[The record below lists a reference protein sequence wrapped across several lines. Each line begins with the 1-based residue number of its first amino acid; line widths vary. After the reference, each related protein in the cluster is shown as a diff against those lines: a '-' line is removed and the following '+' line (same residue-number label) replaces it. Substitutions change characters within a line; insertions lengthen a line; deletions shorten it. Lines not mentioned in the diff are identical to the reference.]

1 MTSRLLII
9 NCPSEYFVYIPMGTF
24 GLCDYLSRKNLPVKL
39 LNLALYKGSEREK
52 ALHTYLNKFQPT
64 HVALIL
70 HWQETAEGFLRV
82 GGQVK
87 LFNKDIQI
95 ITGGFTA
102 GYFGADL
109 LEKCRFLDFV
119 VKGDPEKPLELLL
132 SGTENSGI
140 PNLIYRGPAGIQV
153 NATSYFTD
161 QNTLSDISFSEL
173 TYLYDYDLYLD
184 AINRKLGF
192 PVFIGRGCVHDCD
205 YCGGSCSAF
214 RLHSMRKQPVT
225 RSVDAVIEDLKRL
238 KDFTK
243 KIYLCHENDT
253 DYLKALFNAMK
264 KEKSLVKAFHLNY
277 GAWQLPDE
285 ELLLLYRDL
294 FISSGNVKPVFELSP
309 EVFDDKSRKKIK
321 KGSVYYSV
329 GELKENLKLISRH
342 LGDSVNVSVFFSRY
356 HDTAGTYQEM
366 RKEIA
371 GIFRL
376 KHDLVRMNIMNT
388 KIFYDHLSTDVA
400 SRYWESHVA
409 NPGDFNTL
417 MSGIRRLEAE
427 ERDSFPADN
436 LCIYMPDT
444 LSAQE
449 IMRSE
454 LLIFIL
460 KTLEKEFQEMFHILF
475 ACLDGEVIDL
485 IEEIISEEY
494 LEKPVNVFQSLD
506 HGELLRHL
514 ENKIRGRES
523 WLSRIPFIRD
533 LALLNTRKAKHQ
545 SMPYSPQN
553 IHQAEKPSIN
563 QDLISVHDYDYLD
576 LTGFLGRLN
585 REGVQDLIPEKTVF
599 IFLTDQILSMTYETY
614 RVTLKEFEKGISVD
628 EYYELMRRKGIF
640 SPSYHKGLIE
650 KLFQSNVL
658 Y

>member
-1 MTSRLLII
+1 MNSRLLII

-24 GLCDYLSRKNLPVKL
+24 GLCDYLSKKNLPVKL
-39 LNLALYKGSEREK
+39 LNLALYRGEEREET
-52 ALHTYLNKFQPT
+52 LHAYLNKFQPT

-70 HWQETAEGFLRV
+70 HWQETAEGFLHV

-109 LEKCRFLDFV
+109 IEKCRFLDFV
-119 VKGDPEKPLELLL
+119 VKGDPEKPIELLL
-132 SGTENSGI
+132 SGMEKSEI
-140 PNLIYRGPAGIQV
+140 PNLIYRGPSGIQV
-153 NATSYFTD
+153 NATSSFTD

-173 TYLYDYDLYLD
+173 SYLCDYELYLD
-184 AINRKLGF
+184 AINKKLGF

-214 RLHSMRKQPVT
+214 RLHSMRSRPVT
-225 RSVDAVIEDLKRL
+225 RSVDAVIADLKRL
-238 KDFTK
+238 KDFTG
-243 KIYLCHENDT
+243 KIYICHENDT
-253 DYLKALFNAMK
+253 DYLKALFNAVK
-264 KEKSLVKAFHLNY
+264 KEGSLVKIFHLNY

-294 FISSGNVKPVFELSP
+294 FISSGNIKPVFELSP
-309 EVFDDKSRKKIK
+309 EVFNDKSRKKIK
-321 KGSVYYSV
+321 KGSVYYSI
-329 GELKENLKLISRH
+329 GALKENLKLITKH

-366 RKEIA
+366 RKEIS

-409 NPGDFNTL
+409 NPRDFNTL

-427 ERDSFPADN
+427 ERDSFPVDN
-436 LCIYMPDT
+436 LCMYLPDT
-444 LSAQE
+444 LSAQD
-449 IMRSE
+449 IMRCE

-460 KTLEKEFQEMFHILF
+460 KTLENEFREMFHILF

-485 IEEIISEEY
+485 VEEIITELY
-494 LEKPVNVFQSLD
+494 LDKPGTVFQSVD
-506 HGELLRHL
+506 HGELLYHL

-523 WLSRIPFIRD
+523 RLSGIPFISD
-533 LALLNTRKAKHQ
+533 LALLNARKAKQQ
-545 SMPYSPQN
+545 SIPYIPQN
-553 IHQAEKPSIN
+553 IHQPENPSIN
-563 QDLISVHDYDYLD
+563 QKLISVHDHDYLD
-576 LTGFLGRLN
+576 LTGFLERLK
-585 REGVQDLIPEKTVF
+585 REGARNLIPEKTVF
-599 IFLTDQILSMTYETY
+599 LFLTDQILSMTWETY